1 MWKSKCALGRGKQLD
16 PGAAVD
22 VHLLERSPTG
32 DMLTSLGL
40 MVTYGPETPLFCPGS
55 HVLRLSHI
63 ETEL

>member
-1 MWKSKCALGRGKQLD
+1 MWKSKVCCGEGKQLG
-16 PGAAVD
+16 PGAAAD

-32 DMLTSLGL
+32 GMLTSLGL

-63 ETEL
+63 EMEL